1 MSRALSVQGRLAS
14 WTRASQILKLERR
27 NWAKLSTLKLQR
39 VYYVYCILPKYLNWS
54 CFYKLLIYHIS
65 NIIPFI
71 LFMLLNRQFKL
82 EGLRVNW
89 RNVLMAWGMIQAD
102 IVLCVLLDA
111 LILTRFGV
119 LRKLNAELANGRL
132 AMFVTELQFR
142 AIIAHHNVLIYN
154 FCSLPFPRDASHN
167 PSVQNLFSD
176 CSNLAC
182 HLRPSSGCSFRR
194 GCWDHWYHL
203 MVSSNTG

>member
-1 MSRALSVQGRLAS
+1 
-14 WTRASQILKLERR
+14 
-27 NWAKLSTLKLQR
+27 
-39 VYYVYCILPKYLNWS
+39 
-54 CFYKLLIYHIS
+54 
-65 NIIPFI
+65 
-71 LFMLLNRQFKL
+71 
-82 EGLRVNW
+82 
-89 RNVLMAWGMIQAD
+89 MIQAD

-194 GCWDHWYHL
+194 GCYGVL
-203 MVSSNTG
+203 GSLVSSHGLVKHGLSRRNLSRASSLKLLWKHLKTDGWKTTFGRVS